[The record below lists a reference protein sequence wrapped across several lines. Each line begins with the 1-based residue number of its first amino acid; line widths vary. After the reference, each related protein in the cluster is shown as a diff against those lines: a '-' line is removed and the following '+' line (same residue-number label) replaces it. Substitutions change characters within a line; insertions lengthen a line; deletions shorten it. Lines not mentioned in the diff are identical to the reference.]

1 MERKEN
7 WRDKEPAYTPPYYE
21 DDEIDLY
28 ELYLTLKK
36 RKKIVL
42 GTTFLFTAIALILCF
57 ILPKT
62 YKTNVSIMPLGGEKK
77 SGLSSL
83 LSSLPVSIPGMS
95 QSGLTVESILQSRIL
110 REKIVNDLNLLPIL
124 FKDKWDN
131 ETKKWILNENEKPPT
146 VLDGAEV
153 LKNLISYSSDKKTG
167 VITINVEFKKDPVM
181 AYKIANDLLNA
192 TEEILKEKTFTVSKK
207 YRIYLG
213 KQLEQVRKRL
223 EKLQKIYSEFTQG
236 KIREIPMLSFTEDEI
251 EKGKKEGSLI
261 AKREKLKAYLEKPGL
276 TPYEKEKIK
285 RELSQIEKQLS
296 NIKGE
301 DSYVSVPDY
310 QFNLMRLKTEI
321 GITQGLYETL
331 VKEYE
336 LAKAQE
342 MKEQISFQVIDPPYI
357 PDPDKPAKPK
367 KKLIV
372 AVGLISGL
380 FLGIFAAF
388 FKEWLDNIKKRDLV
402 EEKQ

>member
-1 MERKEN
+1 MENRKQPLN
-7 WRDKEPAYTPPYYE
+7 DPHNQFFYE

-28 ELYLTLKK
+28 ELYLTLKR

-42 GTTFLFTAIALILCF
+42 GITFLFTAIALIMCF

-62 YKTNVSIMPLGGEKK
+62 YKTDVSIMPLGGEKK

-110 REKIVNDLNLLPIL
+110 KEKIVKDLNLLHVL

-131 ETKKWILNENEKPPT
+131 ETKKWILDEDEKPPT
-146 VLDGAEV
+146 VLDGAEA
-153 LKNLISYSSDKKTG
+153 LKELISYSSDKKTG

-236 KIREIPMLSFTEDEI
+236 KIKEIPMLSFTDEDI
-251 EKGKKEGSLI
+251 NRGKKEGALI
-261 AKREKLKAYLEKPGL
+261 AQREKLKALLEKPDL
-276 TPYEKEKIK
+276 TTYEREKTKKEI
-285 RELSQIEKQLS
+285 SDIEKQLNS
-296 NIKGE
+296 FKNKN
-301 DSYVSVPDY
+301 SYISVPNY
-310 QFNLMRLKTEI
+310 QFNLMRLKTEM

-331 VKEYE
+331 IKEYE

-342 MKEQISFQVIDPPYI
+342 MKEQVSFQVIDPPYI
-357 PDPDKPAKPK
+357 PKKPAKPK

-380 FLGIFAAF
+380 FLGTFAAF
-388 FKEWLDNIKKRDLV
+388 FKEWLDNIKKRHSL
-402 EEKQ
+402 EEKE